1 MRKEIQPYKRTVH
14 YYETDQMAI
23 VHHSN
28 YIRWFEEA
36 RIDYMSQIG
45 ISYGEMEKN
54 ELLIPVL
61 SVSCNYQKAITYTDS
76 VKIICRLTKFNQV
89 KFSMEYE
96 IRNEEDGSLHAT
108 GASSHCF
115 VDKGLKPLS
124 LKKRFPKWYSLFE
137 GQLEE

>member
-1 MRKEIQPYKRTVH
+1 MSIEVKPYIRGVH

-45 ISYGEMEKN
+45 VSYGEMEKRGI
-54 ELLIPVL
+54 LIPVL
-61 SVSCNYQKAITYTDS
+61 SASCEYRKAISYTDK
-76 VKIICRLTKFNQV
+76 VKIVCKMVKLTQV
-89 KFSMEYE
+89 KFQMEYE
-96 IRNEEDGSLHAT
+96 IYNDEDGSLHAI

-115 VDKGLKPLS
+115 VDKDLKPLS
-124 LKKRFPKWYSLFE
+124 LKKKISEWYKLFE
-137 GQLEE
+137 EQLE